1 MCFIRAAFAMAGG
14 KRKQKRVATSSRS
27 ENEATE
33 VSFCGTC
40 AKTLDDD
47 PIGCDKCETWVHGSE
62 MCSGLPKD
70 VIDVILGYS
79 GEGIN
84 YVCMNCRVLR
94 ASGATGSPSVKAD
107 NFMAETLAQLFQ
119 QMRGMCAVLTDLAAQ
134 VHTMSSQPP
143 TSPPPPPGR
152 THADPTAQGLHRSSD
167 THRQHLAQ
175 SDNPPST
182 GSGGYRLV
190 VRQELKELQER
201 EKRKDSIIVR
211 GVEAA
216 SPDDFVAK
224 FSELTQHSMGMR
236 VELTDVRA
244 IPSHPDLYRAKILN
258 INDRKLLLDRAKNL
272 RGTRYDKVFIR
283 RDLTYAQRAELR
295 ERRLNRQSQQQVS
308 AETIPKAVETV
319 HAREEQPHE
328 QAPRPRS
335 CESRP
340 ELAQEN

>member
-1 MCFIRAAFAMAGG
+1 MAGG
-14 KRKQKRVATSSRS
+14 KRKQRRVARSSRS
-27 ENEATE
+27 ENEETE

-40 AKTLDDD
+40 AKTLDDN

-94 ASGATGSPSVKAD
+94 ASGATGSPSAKAD

-134 VHTMSSQPP
+134 VRTMSSQPP
-143 TSPPPPPGR
+143 PPPPPGGMR
-152 THADPTAQGLHRSSD
+152 AEPAAPGAHQSSD
-167 THRQHLAQ
+167 TDRQHLSQ

-211 GVEAA
+211 GIEAA
-216 SPDDFVAK
+216 SPADLQAK

-236 VELTDVRA
+236 VELTDIRA

-258 INDRKLLLDRAKNL
+258 INERKQLLDRAKNL

-295 ERRLNRQSQQQVS
+295 ERRLNRQSQEQVS
-308 AETIPKAVETV
+308 AETIPKTVETA
-319 HAREEQPHE
+319 HAREEFPHD
-328 QAPRPRS
+328 QGPQSHS
-335 CESRP
+335 CEGRP
-340 ELAQEN
+340 EPAQKN